1 MSAIAERLREQ
12 VQTMSS
18 RDRKLALGLVVAL
31 VFAALA
37 GATYGLHRA
46 LVDQASRVE
55 AAVGNLRDARDLAA
69 QYAALRGKIDAAESK
84 MASFRPT
91 QLGTYLETW
100 AQDAGV
106 REGLRAPSESGSQTV
121 GAYKERE
128 YRVELQEVT
137 LEGALR
143 LLHAIETSPYP
154 ILVRSAAWAAVN
166 AKDGPR
172 KINLRLQ
179 LVTFARDEEAK

>member
-1 MSAIAERLREQ
+1 MSALGDRLREQ
-12 VQTMSS
+12 VQTMSA
-18 RDRKLALGLVVAL
+18 RDRKLALGLVVGLVLVAL
-31 VFAALA
+31 G
-37 GATYGLHRA
+37 GATYGLHA
-46 LVDQASRVE
+46 MLVDQSTRVE

-69 QYAALRGKIDAAESK
+69 QYAALRGKIDAAETK
-84 MASFRPT
+84 MASFRPN

-100 AQDAGV
+100 AKDAGV
-106 REGLRAPSESGSQTV
+106 HEGLRAPSESGSQSV

-137 LEGALR
+137 LEGATR
-143 LLHAIETSPYP
+143 LLHAIESSPYP
-154 ILVRSAAWAAVN
+154 VLVRSAAWAGVN

-179 LVTFARDEEAK
+179 VVTFARDEETK